1 MSLSRC
7 ITHKAISTPLA
18 AAVASAAAGASVAAV
33 EAQVAAAAEV
43 VAGATAAVTT
53 TPDLMR
59 FRLRNF
65 NFFKLY
71 FSLHL
76 RNYIQK
82 F

>member
-1 MSLSRC
+1 M
-7 ITHKAISTPLA
+7 
-18 AAVASAAAGASVAAV
+18 ASAATVASVATVAA
-33 EAQVAAAAEV
+33 EVAAAAEV
-43 VAGATAAVTT
+43 VVEATAAVTT
-53 TPDLMR
+53 TSDLTR
-59 FRLRNF
+59 FRFRNL